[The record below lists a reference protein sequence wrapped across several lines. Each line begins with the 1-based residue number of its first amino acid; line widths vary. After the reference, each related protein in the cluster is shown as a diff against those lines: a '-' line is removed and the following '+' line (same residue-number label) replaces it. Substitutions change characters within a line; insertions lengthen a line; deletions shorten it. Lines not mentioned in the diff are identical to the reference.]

1 MNIDLIIQ
9 GPVDGSNVFLSKMD
23 VLCKQ
28 FNKVIISTWDHEDS
42 GAWIEKLSDYNNVVI
57 TSEKLPHRPSDPTG
71 EPYKGI
77 IGCSTYY
84 WACLSTYNGL
94 EKSSADYIIKMRSDE
109 YYEDFSII
117 KKELRKSSHKFIC
130 GNIFYKRTH
139 KGSPY
144 HIGDH
149 IYACKRESIHNGLK
163 IALAYYRDHIVLP
176 GLEKEEDID
185 QTLNSAEV
193 SLAHIFLIGSGIPR
207 DTWHG
212 VEENIHSTF
221 DKYFKVF
228 DINRLG
234 EYIAR
239 WSQPDY
245 TFSLINPYVQSY
257 YDR

>member
-94 EKSSADYIIKMRSDE
+94 EKSSADYIIKISRLS
-109 YYEDFSII
+109 
-117 KKELRKSSHKFIC
+117 KKNLENQAINLFVVIFFI
-130 GNIFYKRTH
+130 R
-139 KGSPY
+139 
-144 HIGDH
+144 
-149 IYACKRESIHNGLK
+149 GL
-163 IALAYYRDHIVLP
+163 IR
-176 GLEKEEDID
+176 
-185 QTLNSAEV
+185 
-193 SLAHIFLIGSGIPR
+193 AHLI
-207 DTWHG
+207 T
-212 VEENIHSTF
+212 
-221 DKYFKVF
+221 
-228 DINRLG
+228 
-234 EYIAR
+234 
-239 WSQPDY
+239 
-245 TFSLINPYVQSY
+245 
-257 YDR
+257 